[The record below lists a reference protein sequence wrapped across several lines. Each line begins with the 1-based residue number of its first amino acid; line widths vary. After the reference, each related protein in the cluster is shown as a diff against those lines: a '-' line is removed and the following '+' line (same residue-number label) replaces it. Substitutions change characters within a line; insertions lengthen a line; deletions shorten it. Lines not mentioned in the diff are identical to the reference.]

1 MVVDHVL
8 LDADGVMQYLP
19 GGWLDAVEPFVGE
32 RTAEFLDDVWTDEKP
47 SLRGDGDFLT
57 ELGRA
62 LEKYGVEASLEELY
76 PAVWHS
82 IHIEPSSID
91 LVHRLRAAGYGVHL
105 GTNQEQHRSAYMRS
119 SLGYD
124 DLFDVSCYSCELGV
138 AKPDSGFFQA
148 AVALI
153 GAEPDEILFIDDN
166 ESNVRGARTAGLA
179 AEHWHLDQGLPRLL
193 DLMAPHGV
201 LPG

>member
-8 LDADGVMQYLP
+8 LDADGVLQYLP

-62 LEKYGVEASLEELY
+62 IEKYGVEASLEELY

-82 IHIEPSSID
+82 IHVEPSSID

-138 AKPDSGFFQA
+138 AKPDSGFFQQTGRFTGPTA
-148 AVALI
+148 PVGLSTTRPASRS
-153 GAEPDEILFIDDN
+153 GWSGP
-166 ESNVRGARTAGLA
+166 ARTSRSVAVSRSSATG
-179 AEHWHLDQGLPRLL
+179 
-193 DLMAPHGV
+193 
-201 LPG
+201 